1 MQEVW
6 KMKNK
11 ISLRITG
18 MHCSS
23 CAVSIERA
31 LNKLPSVKANVNFA
45 IEKAFIEFDPSKVDL
60 EKIKETIRDVGYDVL
75 EEEKETE
82 FKSISLKIEGVSSK
96 KQMGFIESEL
106 KKTKGIKDIK
116 SDFERKRVVVTFDQK
131 LVKIY
136 QIIKVLENLGFK
148 AREETSLERE
158 REIREEEIN
167 DWKKRVLISLVFLIP
182 LSYLTMGRT
191 IGLSTPFSENDSLIA
206 LLQFLLATP
215 IIISASKIY
224 VSGIK
229 SLSKLLP
236 NMDSLIF
243 IGTFVAYVYSLA
255 ISFTIWFNLGNYGA
269 HDLYYEVGSFIIFFI
284 SLGKYLESVAKG
296 KASFALEKLIGLQ
309 PKKATVIKSGKEVE
323 VSVEDVEVGDI
334 VVVKPGEKIPVD
346 GVIIEGTSSID
357 EKMITGES
365 IPVTKRKGDKVIG
378 GTLNKTGLIKIK
390 ATAIGKETV
399 LAQII
404 KIVEEAMLS
413 KAPIQKL
420 ADKVSQYFVPS
431 VIVIS
436 IITFAFWYFIA
447 KMPFTFALTALIAVL
462 IIACPCA
469 LGLATPTAIMVGSG
483 LAAKNGILIKS
494 SEALEKTHKI
504 DTVIFDKTGTL
515 TKGEPSVV
523 DVILDKSYDKK
534 EFIKIAAIAEIGSE
548 HPIGEAIVNYA
559 KKMKIKIPKASKYE
573 AVAGKGIKAKY
584 LGNWIFV
591 GSRRFMKENDV
602 NIGELDEKMEE
613 LEEGKTCVIVAWK
626 KQAIGIVAVADTLKE
641 FSKETVE
648 ILHKMKK
655 KVGII
660 TGDNE
665 KVAKAIAKQLNIDY
679 VLAEVLP
686 ADKANEIK
694 KLQKE
699 GRIVAAVGDGI
710 NDAPMLAQADVGI
723 AVGSGTDIAME
734 TGDIILIK
742 DDLRDVVKAIDISR
756 YTIKKIK
763 QNLFWA
769 FFYNVAAIP
778 IAAGLLYPF
787 FGILLNPMI
796 AAAAMAFSSVSVVS
810 NSLLMRRYKP
820 KI

>member
-1 MQEVW
+1 
-6 KMKNK
+6 MKNK
-11 ISLRITG
+11 ISFRIIG

-31 LNKLPSVKANVNFA
+31 LNKLPSVRASVNFA
-45 IEKAFIEFDPSKVDL
+45 IEKAFIEFDPSKIDL

-75 EEEKETE
+75 EEEKEME
-82 FKSISLKIEGVSSK
+82 FKSINLKIEGVSSK
-96 KQMGFIESEL
+96 KQINFIESEL
-106 KKTKGIKDIK
+106 MKIKGIKDIK
-116 SDFERKRVVVTFDQK
+116 SYFERKRIVVTFDQK
-131 LVKIY
+131 LVKVY

-167 DWKKRVLISLVFLIP
+167 DWKKRVLISLIFLIP
-182 LSYLTMGRT
+182 LSYLTMGRM
-191 IGLSTPFSENDSLIA
+191 IGLPIPFSENDSLIA
-206 LLQFLLATP
+206 LLQLLLATP

-224 VSGIK
+224 ISGIK

-255 ISFTIWFNLGNYGA
+255 ISFSIWFNLGNYGA

-284 SLGKYLESVAKG
+284 SLGKYFESVAKG

-309 PKKATVIKSGKEVE
+309 PKKATVIKNGKEVE

-334 VVVKPGEKIPVD
+334 VIVKPGEKIPVD
-346 GVIIEGTSSID
+346 GVIIEGTSSVD

-365 IPVTKRKGDKVIG
+365 MPVTKRKGDKVIG
-378 GTLNKTGLIKIK
+378 GTINKTGLIKIK
-390 ATAIGKETV
+390 ATAVGKETV

-431 VIVIS
+431 VIIIS

-494 SEALEKTHKI
+494 SEALEKTHKV

-523 DVILDKSYDKK
+523 DVVPNKSYDKK
-534 EFIKIAAIAEIGSE
+534 EVIRIAAIAEIGSE

-559 KKMKIKIPKASKYE
+559 KKLKIKIPKASKYE
-573 AVAGKGIKAKY
+573 TVAGKGIKAKY
-584 LGNWIFV
+584 SGNWIFV
-591 GSRRFMKENDV
+591 GSRRFMKENGIDID
-602 NIGELDEKMEE
+602 NFEKRIEE
-613 LEEGKTCVIVAWK
+613 LEEDGKNCVIVAWK
-626 KQAIGIVAVADTLKE
+626 IKAIGIIATADTLKE
-641 FSKETVE
+641 FSKEAVE
-648 ILHKMKK
+648 ILHKMKI

-660 TGDNE
+660 TGDNK
-665 KVAKAIAKQLNIDY
+665 KVARAIANQLNIDY
-679 VLAEVLP
+679 VLSEVLP
-686 ADKANEIK
+686 VDKANEIK

-710 NDAPMLAQADVGI
+710 NDAPMLSQADLGV

-734 TGDIILIK
+734 TGEIILIK

-778 IAAGLLYPF
+778 VAAGLLYPF

-796 AAAAMAFSSVSVVS
+796 AAASMAFSSGSVVS